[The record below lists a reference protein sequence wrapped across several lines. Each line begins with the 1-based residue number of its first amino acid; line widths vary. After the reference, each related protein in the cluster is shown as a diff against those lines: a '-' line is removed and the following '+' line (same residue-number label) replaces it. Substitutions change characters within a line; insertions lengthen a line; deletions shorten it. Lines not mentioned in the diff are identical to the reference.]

1 MKKIMLT
8 CIMAATLI
16 VAHAQVPNKFNY
28 QAYARNSL
36 GQAIPNAN
44 IKLRFSLAD
53 GSSGGAIVYSET
65 RSVTT
70 SSIGMFSVVIGS
82 AGAISTTGNLATVN
96 WGNASKYLKVEIDP
110 AGGNNFSV
118 LANSELVSVP
128 YALYAVNGTP
138 GPSGAQGPIG
148 QTGATGAIGATGAAG
163 PQGQQGPIGATGPQG
178 PIGLTGPA
186 GPIGPQ
192 GPIGQTGATGAIGA
206 TGPAGPQGPIGL
218 TGPAGPTGA
227 TGPQGPIGLTGPAG
241 PIGPQGPIGQT
252 GATGAIGATGPA
264 GPQGPI
270 GLTGPA
276 GPIGPQGPPGSF
288 SLPYAGAGGTNNTA
302 VFDLINTVTSTGP
315 VMSLQNFNSTNSF
328 PTLRINSNVTNA
340 SPGILSTIRNGSSI
354 NSSNIPSAITGTADG
369 TSNGLSGFAEIGA
382 GVFAASKYGYGLRAY
397 SENAWAAHIYN
408 GAASNSVPAL
418 LVQGVGTEYTAAF
431 EGMQTVIADRKAI
444 RTYGKIK
451 FEGIGEQNGSVL
463 KGNASGEATWGKN
476 MMATAYGEINA
487 DGTVVKGSGN
497 FLASWD
503 ATNREYTIVFTN
515 TDGIAMNIPVI
526 TERSTGVTVAYR
538 GITTHIINSNT
549 FKIIKKRESDGV
561 GDPFAFF
568 FVVF

>member
-192 GPIGQTGATGAIGA
+192 GPV
-206 TGPAGPQGPIGL
+206 
-218 TGPAGPTGA
+218 
-227 TGPQGPIGLTGPAG
+227 
-241 PIGPQGPIGQT
+241 GQT

-408 GAASNSVPAL
+408 GAGTNSVPAL

-451 FEGIGEQNGSVL
+451 FEGIGEQNGTVL

-476 MMATAYGEINA
+476 MMPAAYGEINA

-538 GITTHIINSNT
+538 GITTHIFNSNT

>member
-1 MKKIMLT
+1 
-8 CIMAATLI
+8 MAATLI

-53 GSSGGAIVYSET
+53 GSSGGSIVYSET

-82 AGAISTTGNLATVN
+82 AGAISTTGNLANVN

-138 GPSGAQGPIG
+138 GPTGAQGPIG
-148 QTGATGAIGATGAAG
+148 QTGATGAIGATG
-163 PQGQQGPIGATGPQG
+163 PVGPQG

-186 GPIGPQ
+186 GPA

-206 TGPAGPQGPIGL
+206 TGP
-218 TGPAGPTGA
+218 T
-227 TGPQGPIGLTGPAG
+227 
-241 PIGPQGPIGQT
+241 
-252 GATGAIGATGPA
+252 

-288 SLPYAGAGGTNNTA
+288 SLPYTGAGVTNNTA
-302 VFDLINTVTSTGP
+302 VFGLINTVASTGP
-315 VMSLQNFNSTNSF
+315 VMDLQNFNSTNSF
-328 PTLRINSNVTNA
+328 PTLRIHSNVTNA
-340 SPGILSTIRNGSSI
+340 SPGILSIIRNGSSI

-369 TSNGLSGFAEIGA
+369 TTNGLSGFAEIGA
-382 GVFAASKYGYGLRAY
+382 GVFAASKFGYGLRAY

-408 GAASNSVPAL
+408 GAGTNSVPAL

-431 EGMQTVIADRKAI
+431 EGLQTVVADRKAI

-463 KGNASGEATWGKN
+463 KGNSNGEATWGKN
-476 MMATAYGEINA
+476 MMATAYGEINT
-487 DGTVVKGSGN
+487 DGTIVKSSGN

>member
-138 GPSGAQGPIG
+138 GPSGA
-148 QTGATGAIGATGAAG
+148 
-163 PQGQQGPIGATGPQG
+163 
-178 PIGLTGPA
+178 
-186 GPIGPQ
+186 
-192 GPIGQTGATGAIGA
+192 
-206 TGPAGPQGPIGL
+206 
-218 TGPAGPTGA
+218 
-227 TGPQGPIGLTGPAG
+227 
-241 PIGPQGPIGQT
+241 QGPIGQT

-408 GAASNSVPAL
+408 GAGTNSVPAL

>member
-148 QTGATGAIGATGAAG
+148 QTGATGAIGATG
-163 PQGQQGPIGATGPQG
+163 
-178 PIGLTGPA
+178 
-186 GPIGPQ
+186 
-192 GPIGQTGATGAIGA
+192 
-206 TGPAGPQGPIGL
+206 
-218 TGPAGPTGA
+218 
-227 TGPQGPIGLTGPAG
+227 
-241 PIGPQGPIGQT
+241 
-252 GATGAIGATGPA
+252 PA

-288 SLPYAGAGGTNNTA
+288 SLPYAGAGVTNNTA

>member
-1 MKKIMLT
+1 MLPMKKIMLT
-8 CIMAATLI
+8 CIMAATFI

-44 IKLRFSLAD
+44 IKLRFSVAD
-53 GSSGGAIVYSET
+53 GSSGGTIVYSET

-82 AGAISTTGNLATVN
+82 AGAISTSGNLATVN

-138 GPSGAQGPIG
+138 GPAGAQGPIG
-148 QTGATGAIGATGAAG
+148 QTGATGAIGATGPGG
-163 PQGQQGPIGATGPQG
+163 PQGPIGATGPQG

-218 TGPAGPTGA
+218 TGPAGPA
-227 TGPQGPIGLTGPAG
+227 
-241 PIGPQGPIGQT
+241 GPIGQT
-252 GATGAIGATGPA
+252 GATGAIGATGPT

-288 SLPYAGAGGTNNTA
+288 SLPYTGAGVTNNTA
-302 VFDLINTVTSTGP
+302 VFGLINTVASTGP
-315 VMSLQNFNSTNSF
+315 VMDLQNFNSTNSF
-328 PTLRINSNVTNA
+328 PTLRIHSNVTNA
-340 SPGILSTIRNGSSI
+340 SPGILSIIRNGSSI

-369 TSNGLSGFAEIGA
+369 TTNGLSGFAEIGA
-382 GVFAASKYGYGLRAY
+382 GVFAASKFGYGLRAY
-397 SENAWAAHIYN
+397 SESAWAAHIYN
-408 GAASNSVPAL
+408 GAGTNSVPAL

-431 EGMQTVIADRKAI
+431 EGLQTVVADRKAI

-463 KGNASGEATWGKN
+463 KGNSNGEATWGKN
-476 MMATAYGEINA
+476 MMATAYGEINT
-487 DGTVVKGSGN
+487 DGTIVKGSGN

>member
-1 MKKIMLT
+1 MLPMKKIMLT
-8 CIMAATLI
+8 CIMAATFI

-44 IKLRFSLAD
+44 IKLRFSVAD
-53 GSSGGAIVYSET
+53 GSSGGTIVYSET

-82 AGAISTTGNLATVN
+82 AGAISTSGNLATVN

-138 GPSGAQGPIG
+138 GPAGAQGPIG
-148 QTGATGAIGATGAAG
+148 QTGATGAIGATGPVG
-163 PQGQQGPIGATGPQG
+163 PQGPIGATGPQG

-218 TGPAGPTGA
+218 TGPAGPA
-227 TGPQGPIGLTGPAG
+227 
-241 PIGPQGPIGQT
+241 GPIGQT
-252 GATGAIGATGPA
+252 GATGAIGATGPT

-288 SLPYAGAGGTNNTA
+288 SLPYTGAGVTNNTA
-302 VFDLINTVTSTGP
+302 VFGLINTVASTGP
-315 VMSLQNFNSTNSF
+315 VMDLQNFNSTNSF
-328 PTLRINSNVTNA
+328 PTLRIHSNVTNA
-340 SPGILSTIRNGSSI
+340 SPGILSIIRNGSSI

-369 TSNGLSGFAEIGA
+369 TTNGLSGFAEIGA
-382 GVFAASKYGYGLRAY
+382 GVFAASKFGYGLRDY

-408 GAASNSVPAL
+408 GAGTNSVPAL

-431 EGMQTVIADRKAI
+431 EGLQTVVADRKAI

-463 KGNASGEATWGKN
+463 KGNSNGEATWGKN
-476 MMATAYGEINA
+476 MMATAYGEINT
-487 DGTVVKGSGN
+487 DGTIVKGSGN

>member
-96 WGNASKYLKVEIDP
+96 WGNSSKYLKVEIDP

-138 GPSGAQGPIG
+138 GPAGAQGPIG
-148 QTGATGAIGATGAAG
+148 QTGATGAIGATGPAG
-163 PQGQQGPIGATGPQG
+163 PQGPIGATGPQG

-218 TGPAGPTGA
+218 TGPTGPEGPTGA
-227 TGPQGPIGLTGPAG
+227 TGP
-241 PIGPQGPIGQT
+241 
-252 GATGAIGATGPA
+252 
-264 GPQGPI
+264 
-270 GLTGPA
+270 
-276 GPIGPQGPPGSF
+276 
-288 SLPYAGAGGTNNTA
+288 
-302 VFDLINTVTSTGP
+302 
-315 VMSLQNFNSTNSF
+315 
-328 PTLRINSNVTNA
+328 
-340 SPGILSTIRNGSSI
+340 
-354 NSSNIPSAITGTADG
+354 
-369 TSNGLSGFAEIGA
+369 
-382 GVFAASKYGYGLRAY
+382 K
-397 SENAWAAHIYN
+397 
-408 GAASNSVPAL
+408 
-418 LVQGVGTEYTAAF
+418 
-431 EGMQTVIADRKAI
+431 
-444 RTYGKIK
+444 GK
-451 FEGIGEQNGSVL
+451 
-463 KGNASGEATWGKN
+463 KG
-476 MMATAYGEINA
+476 
-487 DGTVVKGSGN
+487 
-497 FLASWD
+497 
-503 ATNREYTIVFTN
+503 
-515 TDGIAMNIPVI
+515 
-526 TERSTGVTVAYR
+526 
-538 GITTHIINSNT
+538 
-549 FKIIKKRESDGV
+549 
-561 GDPFAFF
+561 
-568 FVVF
+568 

>member
-1 MKKIMLT
+1 
-8 CIMAATLI
+8 MAATLI

-53 GSSGGAIVYSET
+53 GSSGGSIVYSET

-82 AGAISTTGNLATVN
+82 AGAISTTGNLANVN

-138 GPSGAQGPIG
+138 GPTGAQGPIG
-148 QTGATGAIGATGAAG
+148 QTGATGAIGATGPGG
-163 PQGQQGPIGATGPQG
+163 PQGPIGATGPQG

-218 TGPAGPTGA
+218 TGPAGPA
-227 TGPQGPIGLTGPAG
+227 
-241 PIGPQGPIGQT
+241 GPIGQT
-252 GATGAIGATGPA
+252 GATGAIGATGPT

-288 SLPYAGAGGTNNTA
+288 SLPYTGAGVTNNTA
-302 VFDLINTVTSTGP
+302 VFGLINTVASTGP
-315 VMSLQNFNSTNSF
+315 VMDLQNFNSTNSF
-328 PTLRINSNVTNA
+328 PTLRIHSNVTNA
-340 SPGILSTIRNGSSI
+340 SPGILSIIRNGSSI

-369 TSNGLSGFAEIGA
+369 TTNGLSGFAEIGA
-382 GVFAASKYGYGLRAY
+382 GVFAASKFGYGLRAY

-408 GAASNSVPAL
+408 GAGTNSVPAL

-431 EGMQTVIADRKAI
+431 EGLQTVVADRKAI

-463 KGNASGEATWGKN
+463 KGNSNGEATWGKN
-476 MMATAYGEINA
+476 MMATAYGEINT
-487 DGTVVKGSGN
+487 DGTIVKSSGN

>member
-138 GPSGAQGPIG
+138 GPAGA
-148 QTGATGAIGATGAAG
+148 
-163 PQGQQGPIGATGPQG
+163 
-178 PIGLTGPA
+178 
-186 GPIGPQ
+186 
-192 GPIGQTGATGAIGA
+192 
-206 TGPAGPQGPIGL
+206 
-218 TGPAGPTGA
+218 
-227 TGPQGPIGLTGPAG
+227 
-241 PIGPQGPIGQT
+241 QGPIGQT

-288 SLPYAGAGGTNNTA
+288 SLPYAGAGVTNNTA

>member
-1 MKKIMLT
+1 
-8 CIMAATLI
+8 MAATLI

-53 GSSGGAIVYSET
+53 GSSGGSIVYSET

-82 AGAISTTGNLATVN
+82 AGAISTTGNLANVN

-138 GPSGAQGPIG
+138 GPTGAQGPIG
-148 QTGATGAIGATGAAG
+148 QTGATGAIGATGPVG
-163 PQGQQGPIGATGPQG
+163 PQGPIGATGPQG

-218 TGPAGPTGA
+218 TGPAGPA
-227 TGPQGPIGLTGPAG
+227 
-241 PIGPQGPIGQT
+241 GPIGQT
-252 GATGAIGATGPA
+252 GATGAIGATGPT

-288 SLPYAGAGGTNNTA
+288 SLPYTGAGVTNNTA
-302 VFDLINTVTSTGP
+302 VFGLINTVASTGP
-315 VMSLQNFNSTNSF
+315 VMDLQNFNSTNSF
-328 PTLRINSNVTNA
+328 PTLRIHSNVTNA
-340 SPGILSTIRNGSSI
+340 SPGILSIIRNGSSI

-369 TSNGLSGFAEIGA
+369 TTNGLSGFAEIGA
-382 GVFAASKYGYGLRAY
+382 GVFAASKFGYGLRAY

-408 GAASNSVPAL
+408 GAGTNSVPAL

-431 EGMQTVIADRKAI
+431 EGLQTVVADRKAI

-463 KGNASGEATWGKN
+463 KDNSNGEATWGKN
-476 MMATAYGEINA
+476 MMATAYGEINT
-487 DGTVVKGSGN
+487 DGTIVKSSGN

>member
-1 MKKIMLT
+1 
-8 CIMAATLI
+8 TLI

-53 GSSGGAIVYSET
+53 GSSGGSIVYSET

-82 AGAISTTGNLATVN
+82 AGAISTTGNLANVN

-138 GPSGAQGPIG
+138 GPTGAQGPIG
-148 QTGATGAIGATGAAG
+148 QTGATGAIGATG
-163 PQGQQGPIGATGPQG
+163 
-178 PIGLTGPA
+178 
-186 GPIGPQ
+186 
-192 GPIGQTGATGAIGA
+192 
-206 TGPAGPQGPIGL
+206 
-218 TGPAGPTGA
+218 PT
-227 TGPQGPIGLTGPAG
+227 
-241 PIGPQGPIGQT
+241 
-252 GATGAIGATGPA
+252 

-288 SLPYAGAGGTNNTA
+288 SLPYTGAGVTNNTA
-302 VFDLINTVTSTGP
+302 VFGLINTVASTGP
-315 VMSLQNFNSTNSF
+315 VMDLQNFNSTNSF
-328 PTLRINSNVTNA
+328 PTLRIHSNVTNA
-340 SPGILSTIRNGSSI
+340 SPGILSIIRNGSSI

-369 TSNGLSGFAEIGA
+369 TTNGLSGFAEIGA
-382 GVFAASKYGYGLRAY
+382 GVFAASKFGYGLRAY

-408 GAASNSVPAL
+408 GAGTNSVPAL

-431 EGMQTVIADRKAI
+431 EGLQTVVADRKAI

-463 KGNASGEATWGKN
+463 KGNSNGEATWGKN
-476 MMATAYGEINA
+476 MMATAYGEINT
-487 DGTVVKGSGN
+487 DGTIVKSSGN

>member
-1 MKKIMLT
+1 MLPMKKIMLT
-8 CIMAATLI
+8 CIMAATFI

-44 IKLRFSLAD
+44 IKLRFSVAD
-53 GSSGGAIVYSET
+53 GSSGGTIVYSET

-82 AGAISTTGNLATVN
+82 AGAISTTGNLANVN

-138 GPSGAQGPIG
+138 GPTGAQGPIG
-148 QTGATGAIGATGAAG
+148 QTGATGAIGATGPVG
-163 PQGQQGPIGATGPQG
+163 PQGPIGATGPQG

-218 TGPAGPTGA
+218 TGPAGPA
-227 TGPQGPIGLTGPAG
+227 
-241 PIGPQGPIGQT
+241 GPIGQT
-252 GATGAIGATGPA
+252 GATGAIGATGPT

-288 SLPYAGAGGTNNTA
+288 SLPYTGAGVTNNTA
-302 VFDLINTVTSTGP
+302 VFGLINTVASTGP
-315 VMSLQNFNSTNSF
+315 VMDLQNFNSTNSF
-328 PTLRINSNVTNA
+328 PTLRIHSNVTNA
-340 SPGILSTIRNGSSI
+340 SPGILSIIRNGSSI

-369 TSNGLSGFAEIGA
+369 TTNGLSGFAEIGA
-382 GVFAASKYGYGLRAY
+382 GVFAASKFGYGLRAY

-408 GAASNSVPAL
+408 GAGTNSVPAL

-431 EGMQTVIADRKAI
+431 EGLQTVVADRKAI

-463 KGNASGEATWGKN
+463 KGNSNGEATWGKN
-476 MMATAYGEINA
+476 MMATAYGEINT
-487 DGTVVKGSGN
+487 DGTIVKGSGN

>member
-138 GPSGAQGPIG
+138 GPSGA
-148 QTGATGAIGATGAAG
+148 
-163 PQGQQGPIGATGPQG
+163 
-178 PIGLTGPA
+178 
-186 GPIGPQ
+186 
-192 GPIGQTGATGAIGA
+192 
-206 TGPAGPQGPIGL
+206 
-218 TGPAGPTGA
+218 
-227 TGPQGPIGLTGPAG
+227 
-241 PIGPQGPIGQT
+241 QGPIGQT

>member
-1 MKKIMLT
+1 
-8 CIMAATLI
+8 MAATLI

-96 WGNASKYLKVEIDP
+96 WGNSSKYLKVEIDP

-138 GPSGAQGPIG
+138 GPAGA
-148 QTGATGAIGATGAAG
+148 
-163 PQGQQGPIGATGPQG
+163 
-178 PIGLTGPA
+178 
-186 GPIGPQ
+186 
-192 GPIGQTGATGAIGA
+192 
-206 TGPAGPQGPIGL
+206 
-218 TGPAGPTGA
+218 
-227 TGPQGPIGLTGPAG
+227 
-241 PIGPQGPIGQT
+241 QGPIGQT

>member
-1 MKKIMLT
+1 
-8 CIMAATLI
+8 MAATLI

-53 GSSGGAIVYSET
+53 GSSGGSIVYSET

-82 AGAISTTGNLATVN
+82 AGAISTTGNLANVN

-138 GPSGAQGPIG
+138 GPTGAQGPIG
-148 QTGATGAIGATGAAG
+148 QTGATGAIGATG
-163 PQGQQGPIGATGPQG
+163 
-178 PIGLTGPA
+178 
-186 GPIGPQ
+186 
-192 GPIGQTGATGAIGA
+192 
-206 TGPAGPQGPIGL
+206 
-218 TGPAGPTGA
+218 PT
-227 TGPQGPIGLTGPAG
+227 
-241 PIGPQGPIGQT
+241 
-252 GATGAIGATGPA
+252 

-288 SLPYAGAGGTNNTA
+288 SLPYTGAGVTNNTA
-302 VFDLINTVTSTGP
+302 VFGLINTVASTGP
-315 VMSLQNFNSTNSF
+315 VMDLQNFNSTNSF
-328 PTLRINSNVTNA
+328 PTLRIHSNVTNA
-340 SPGILSTIRNGSSI
+340 SPGILSIIRNGSSI

-369 TSNGLSGFAEIGA
+369 TTNGLSGFAEIGA
-382 GVFAASKYGYGLRAY
+382 GVFAASKFGYGLRAY

-408 GAASNSVPAL
+408 GAGTNSVPAL

-431 EGMQTVIADRKAI
+431 EGLQTVVADRKAI

-463 KGNASGEATWGKN
+463 KGNSNGEATWGKN
-476 MMATAYGEINA
+476 MMATAYGEINT
-487 DGTVVKGSGN
+487 DGTIVKSSGN

>member
-138 GPSGAQGPIG
+138 GPSGA
-148 QTGATGAIGATGAAG
+148 
-163 PQGQQGPIGATGPQG
+163 
-178 PIGLTGPA
+178 
-186 GPIGPQ
+186 
-192 GPIGQTGATGAIGA
+192 
-206 TGPAGPQGPIGL
+206 
-218 TGPAGPTGA
+218 
-227 TGPQGPIGLTGPAG
+227 
-241 PIGPQGPIGQT
+241 QGPIGQT

-476 MMATAYGEINA
+476 MMPAAYGEINA

>member
-53 GSSGGAIVYSET
+53 GSSGGSIVYSET

-82 AGAISTTGNLATVN
+82 AGAISTTGNLANVN

-138 GPSGAQGPIG
+138 GPTGAQGPIG
-148 QTGATGAIGATGAAG
+148 QTGATGAIGATGPVG
-163 PQGQQGPIGATGPQG
+163 PQGPIGATGPQG

-218 TGPAGPTGA
+218 TGPAGPA
-227 TGPQGPIGLTGPAG
+227 
-241 PIGPQGPIGQT
+241 GPIGQT
-252 GATGAIGATGPA
+252 GATGAIGATGPT

-288 SLPYAGAGGTNNTA
+288 SLPYTGAGVTNNTA
-302 VFDLINTVTSTGP
+302 VFGLINTVASTGP
-315 VMSLQNFNSTNSF
+315 VMDLQNFNSTNSF
-328 PTLRINSNVTNA
+328 PTLRIHSNVTNA
-340 SPGILSTIRNGSSI
+340 SPGILSIIRNGSSI

-369 TSNGLSGFAEIGA
+369 TTNGLSGFAEIGA
-382 GVFAASKYGYGLRAY
+382 GVFAASKFGYGLRAY

-408 GAASNSVPAL
+408 GAGTNSVPAL

-431 EGMQTVIADRKAI
+431 EGLQTVVADRKAI

-463 KGNASGEATWGKN
+463 KGNSNGEATWGKN
-476 MMATAYGEINA
+476 MMATAYGEINT
-487 DGTVVKGSGN
+487 DGTIVKSSGN

>member
-1 MKKIMLT
+1 
-8 CIMAATLI
+8 MAATLI

-53 GSSGGAIVYSET
+53 GSSGT

-82 AGAISTTGNLATVN
+82 AGAISTTGNLANVN

-138 GPSGAQGPIG
+138 GPTGAQGPIG
-148 QTGATGAIGATGAAG
+148 QTGATGAIGATGPVG
-163 PQGQQGPIGATGPQG
+163 PQGPIGATGPQG

-218 TGPAGPTGA
+218 TGPAGPA
-227 TGPQGPIGLTGPAG
+227 
-241 PIGPQGPIGQT
+241 GPIGQT
-252 GATGAIGATGPA
+252 GATGAIGATGPT

-288 SLPYAGAGGTNNTA
+288 SLPYTGAGVTNNTA
-302 VFDLINTVTSTGP
+302 VFGLINTVASTGP
-315 VMSLQNFNSTNSF
+315 VMDLQNFNSTNSF
-328 PTLRINSNVTNA
+328 PTLRIHSNVTNA
-340 SPGILSTIRNGSSI
+340 SPGILSIIRNGSSI

-369 TSNGLSGFAEIGA
+369 TTNGLSGFAEIGA
-382 GVFAASKYGYGLRAY
+382 GVFAASKFGYGLRAY

-408 GAASNSVPAL
+408 GAGTNSVPAL

-431 EGMQTVIADRKAI
+431 EGLQTVVADRKAI

-463 KGNASGEATWGKN
+463 KGNSNGEATWGKN
-476 MMATAYGEINA
+476 MMATAYGEINT
-487 DGTVVKGSGN
+487 DGTIVKSSGN

>member
-148 QTGATGAIGATGAAG
+148 QTGATGAIGATG
-163 PQGQQGPIGATGPQG
+163 
-178 PIGLTGPA
+178 
-186 GPIGPQ
+186 
-192 GPIGQTGATGAIGA
+192 
-206 TGPAGPQGPIGL
+206 
-218 TGPAGPTGA
+218 
-227 TGPQGPIGLTGPAG
+227 
-241 PIGPQGPIGQT
+241 
-252 GATGAIGATGPA
+252 PA

-288 SLPYAGAGGTNNTA
+288 SLPYAGAGVTNNTA

-408 GAASNSVPAL
+408 GAGTNSVPAL

-431 EGMQTVIADRKAI
+431 EGMQTIVADRKAI

-538 GITTHIINSNT
+538 GITTHIFNSNT

>member
-96 WGNASKYLKVEIDP
+96 WGNSSKYLKVEIDP

-138 GPSGAQGPIG
+138 GPAGA
-148 QTGATGAIGATGAAG
+148 
-163 PQGQQGPIGATGPQG
+163 
-178 PIGLTGPA
+178 
-186 GPIGPQ
+186 
-192 GPIGQTGATGAIGA
+192 
-206 TGPAGPQGPIGL
+206 
-218 TGPAGPTGA
+218 
-227 TGPQGPIGLTGPAG
+227 
-241 PIGPQGPIGQT
+241 QGPIGQT

-408 GAASNSVPAL
+408 GAGTNSVPAL

-431 EGMQTVIADRKAI
+431 EGMQTVVADRKAI

-451 FEGIGEQNGSVL
+451 FEGIGEQNGTVL

-476 MMATAYGEINA
+476 MMPVAYGEINA

-538 GITTHIINSNT
+538 GITTHIFNSNT

>member
-53 GSSGGAIVYSET
+53 GSSGGSIVYSET

-82 AGAISTTGNLATVN
+82 AGAISTTGNLANVN

-138 GPSGAQGPIG
+138 GPTGAQGPIG
-148 QTGATGAIGATGAAG
+148 QTGATGAIGATGPVG
-163 PQGQQGPIGATGPQG
+163 PQGPIGATGPQG

-218 TGPAGPTGA
+218 TGPAGPA
-227 TGPQGPIGLTGPAG
+227 
-241 PIGPQGPIGQT
+241 GPIGQT
-252 GATGAIGATGPA
+252 GATGAIGATGPT

-288 SLPYAGAGGTNNTA
+288 SLPYTGAGVTNNTA
-302 VFDLINTVTSTGP
+302 VFGLINTVASTGP
-315 VMSLQNFNSTNSF
+315 VMDLQNFNSTNSF
-328 PTLRINSNVTNA
+328 PTLRIHSNVTNA
-340 SPGILSTIRNGSSI
+340 SPGILSIIRNGSSI

-369 TSNGLSGFAEIGA
+369 TTNGLSGFAEIGA
-382 GVFAASKYGYGLRAY
+382 GVFAASKFGYGLRTY
-397 SENAWAAHIYN
+397 SENAWTAHIYN
-408 GAASNSVPAL
+408 GAGTNSVPAL

-431 EGMQTVIADRKAI
+431 EGLQTVVADRKAI

-463 KGNASGEATWGKN
+463 KGNSNGEATWGKN
-476 MMATAYGEINA
+476 MMATAYGEINT
-487 DGTVVKGSGN
+487 DGTIVKSSGN

>member
-96 WGNASKYLKVEIDP
+96 WGNSSKYLKVEIDP

-138 GPSGAQGPIG
+138 GPAGA
-148 QTGATGAIGATGAAG
+148 
-163 PQGQQGPIGATGPQG
+163 
-178 PIGLTGPA
+178 
-186 GPIGPQ
+186 
-192 GPIGQTGATGAIGA
+192 
-206 TGPAGPQGPIGL
+206 
-218 TGPAGPTGA
+218 
-227 TGPQGPIGLTGPAG
+227 
-241 PIGPQGPIGQT
+241 QGPIGQT

-288 SLPYAGAGGTNNTA
+288 SLPYAGAGVTNNTA

-382 GVFAASKYGYGLRAY
+382 GVFAASKFGYGLRAY

-408 GAASNSVPAL
+408 GAGTNSVPAL

-431 EGMQTVIADRKAI
+431 EGMQTVVADRKAI

>member
-1 MKKIMLT
+1 
-8 CIMAATLI
+8 MAATLI

-53 GSSGGAIVYSET
+53 GSSGGSIVYSET

-82 AGAISTTGNLATVN
+82 AGAISTTGNLANVN

-138 GPSGAQGPIG
+138 GPTGAQGPIG
-148 QTGATGAIGATGAAG
+148 QTGATGAIGATGPVG
-163 PQGQQGPIGATGPQG
+163 PQGPIGATGPQG

-218 TGPAGPTGA
+218 TGPAGPA
-227 TGPQGPIGLTGPAG
+227 
-241 PIGPQGPIGQT
+241 GPIGQT
-252 GATGAIGATGPA
+252 GATGAIGATGPT

-288 SLPYAGAGGTNNTA
+288 SLPYTGAGVTNNTA
-302 VFDLINTVTSTGP
+302 VFGLINTVASTGP
-315 VMSLQNFNSTNSF
+315 VMDLQNFNSTNSF
-328 PTLRINSNVTNA
+328 PTLRIHSNVTNA
-340 SPGILSTIRNGSSI
+340 SPGILSIIRNGSSI

-369 TSNGLSGFAEIGA
+369 TTNGLSGFAEIGA
-382 GVFAASKYGYGLRAY
+382 GVFAASKFGYGLRAY

-408 GAASNSVPAL
+408 GAGTNSVPAL

-431 EGMQTVIADRKAI
+431 EGLQTVVADRKAI

-463 KGNASGEATWGKN
+463 KGNSNGEATWGKN
-476 MMATAYGEINA
+476 MMATAYGEINT
-487 DGTVVKGSGN
+487 DGTIVKSSGN